1 MNKTTL
7 GRTGLTVTTMGM
19 GCGGPSRVGKGTG
32 KEEAESVAV
41 VKKAINAGVNIIDS
55 AEIYGTEEIV
65 GKAIKGVDRSSLVVC
80 TKKTPTEG
88 LTGEQVRESL
98 ENSLKRFGTDYV
110 DVYYLHGVRLNQYEY
125 LHTEIVPVLKKLREE
140 GKLRFI
146 GISEMFN
153 ADTRHEML
161 QRAFKDDEWDV
172 MMVGFNLLNQCAR
185 EYVFPEAKK
194 QNIGITV
201 MFPVRLA
208 LSRPERLKEVVAEL
222 IEKNQLD
229 PSEFDVN
236 DPLGFLVHEGGAVSI
251 PDAAYRFC
259 HYEEGPDVILSGTG
273 NITHMEE
280 NLESF
285 NRPPL
290 PAEDVEKL
298 KFIFRNVD
306 SVTGQ

>member
-1 MNKTTL
+1 MDKTTL
-7 GRTGLTVTTMGM
+7 GRTGLTVTKMGL

-32 KEEAESVAV
+32 KEEAESIKV
-41 VKKAINAGVNIIDS
+41 VRTACEAGINIIDT

-65 GKAIKGVDRSSLVVC
+65 GKAVSGLDRSSLVLC

-98 ENSLKRFGTDYV
+98 ENSLRRLGTDYV

-125 LHTEIVPVLKKLREE
+125 LYSEIVPVLEELRGE

-161 QRAFKDDEWDV
+161 QRALKDDVWDV
-172 MMVGFNLLNQCAR
+172 MMVGFNILNQCAR
-185 EYVFPEAKK
+185 EYVFPEAKRK
-194 QNIGITV
+194 NIGITI
-201 MFPVRLA
+201 MFAVRLA
-208 LSRPERLKEVVAEL
+208 LSRPERLKEVMTEL
-222 IEKNQLD
+222 IEKKQVD

-273 NITHMEE
+273 NPAHLVA

-285 NRPPL
+285 NRPPF
-290 PAEDVEKL
+290 PEEDAEKL
-298 KFIFRNVD
+298 RYIFRKVD
-306 SVTGQ
+306 SVTSQ